1 MKKSLSFIFILL
13 VLSFSLAAC
22 GTDSNGA
29 DKASGDSKKLVMGTS
44 ADYKPFEYVDTAN
57 SDEFIGYDIDL
68 ANMLADE
75 LGYEVE
81 IKDMEFS
88 GLITALKTGQ
98 VDFVLSAMTP
108 TAERK
113 KNVDFSEVYYT
124 AKNMIIAKKES
135 GITDEEGLKGKTVG
149 VQLGS
154 IQQDEADEIAKSIDL
169 KVETRDRIPE
179 LIQDLQNGR
188 FDAII
193 IENTVANGYLEKNEE
208 LQGTTMEVNEE
219 EAGSAIAF
227 PKDSDMTE
235 EFNTAL
241 KKLKD
246 NGELDKLAE
255 KWFNGKEE

>member
-1 MKKSLSFIFILL
+1 MKKILSLIL
-13 VLSFSLAAC
+13 VLIISTTLAAC
-22 GTDSNGA
+22 GAGKENAET
-29 DKASGDSKKLVMGTS
+29 ASGEAKKLIMGTS

-68 ANMLADE
+68 AHMLADE
-75 LGYEVE
+75 LGYEIE

-88 GLITALKTGQ
+88 GLISALKTGQ

-108 TAERK
+108 TPERQ
-113 KNVDFSEVYYT
+113 KNVDFSDVYYT
-124 AKNMIIAKKES
+124 AKDMIISTKES
-135 GITDEEGLKGKTVG
+135 GIQSEKDLDGKTVG

-154 IQQDEADEIAKSIDL
+154 IQQDAAEELSTSIPL

-193 IENTVANGYLEKNEE
+193 IENTVANGYLDKNKE
-208 LQGTTMEVNEE
+208 LQGNTMDVNEE
-219 EAGSAIAF
+219 EAGSAVAL
-227 PKDSDMTE
+227 PKDSELTS
-235 EFNTAL
+235 EFNDAL
-241 KKLKD
+241 KKLEE

-255 KWFNGKEE
+255 KWFDGEQ

>member
-1 MKKSLSFIFILL
+1 MKKLLSFLL
-13 VLSFSLAAC
+13 VFVLSISLAAC
-22 GTDSNGA
+22 GSDAA
-29 DKASGDSKKLVMGTS
+29 DTASGDPKKLIMGTS

-57 SDEFIGYDIDL
+57 SDKFIGYDIDL
-68 ANMLADE
+68 ANLLADE

-108 TAERK
+108 TPERK
-113 KNVDFSEVYYT
+113 KNVDFSDVYYT
-124 AKNMIIAKKES
+124 AKNMIITKKNS
-135 GITDEEGLKGKTVG
+135 GISTEKDLGGKSVG

-154 IQQDEADEIAKSIDL
+154 IQQDEAESMSSSIDL

-179 LIQDLQNGR
+179 LVQDLQNGR

-193 IENTVANGYLEKNEE
+193 IENTVADGYLNKNKE
-208 LQGTTMEVNEE
+208 LQGTTMDVNEE

-227 PKDSDMTE
+227 PKESELTG

-241 KKLKD
+241 KKLEES
-246 NGELDKLAE
+246 GELDKLAE
-255 KWFNGKEE
+255 KWFNGAVE

>member
-1 MKKSLSFIFILL
+1 MKK
-13 VLSFSLAAC
+13 VLSLIFVLIVSSTLAAC
-22 GTDSNGA
+22 GAGEENAGT
-29 DKASGDSKKLVMGTS
+29 ASGESKKLIMGTS

-68 ANMLADE
+68 AHLLADE
-75 LGYEVE
+75 LGYEIE

-88 GLITALKTGQ
+88 GLISALKTGQ

-108 TAERK
+108 TPERQ
-113 KNVDFSEVYYT
+113 KNVDFSDVYYT
-124 AKNMIIAKKES
+124 AKDMIISTKES
-135 GITDEEGLKGKTVG
+135 GIQSEKDLDGKTVG

-154 IQQDEADEIAKSIDL
+154 IQQDAAEELSTSIPL

-193 IENTVANGYLEKNEE
+193 IENTVANGYLDKNKE
-208 LQGTTMEVNEE
+208 LQGNTMDVNEE
-219 EAGSAIAF
+219 EAGSAVAL
-227 PKDSDMTE
+227 PKDSELTS
-235 EFNTAL
+235 EFNDAL
-241 KKLKD
+241 KKLKE

-255 KWFNGKEE
+255 KWFNGEQ

>member
-1 MKKSLSFIFILL
+1 MKKLLSLLL
-13 VLSFSLAAC
+13 LLIVSTTLAAC
-22 GTDSNGA
+22 GAGEENAET
-29 DKASGDSKKLVMGTS
+29 ASGDPKKLIMGTS

-68 ANMLADE
+68 AHLLADE
-75 LGYEVE
+75 LGYEIE

-88 GLITALKTGQ
+88 GLISALKTGQ

-108 TAERK
+108 TPERQ
-113 KNVDFSEVYYT
+113 KNVDFSDVYYT
-124 AKNMIIAKKES
+124 AKDMIISTKES
-135 GITDEEGLKGKTVG
+135 GIQSEKDLDGKTVG

-154 IQQDEADEIAKSIDL
+154 IQQDAAEELSTSIQL

-193 IENTVANGYLEKNEE
+193 IENTVANGYLDKNDE
-208 LQGTTMEVNEE
+208 LQGNTMDVNEE
-219 EAGSAIAF
+219 DAGSAVAF
-227 PKDSDMTE
+227 PKDSELTS
-235 EFNTAL
+235 EFNDAL
-241 KKLKD
+241 KKLEE

-255 KWFNGKEE
+255 KWFDGEQ

>member
-1 MKKSLSFIFILL
+1 MKKLILL
-13 VLSFSLAAC
+13 SLALLLSAGLAAC
-22 GTDSNGA
+22 GSKESGT
-29 DKASGDSKKLVMGTS
+29 ASGDSKKLIMGTS

-57 SDEFIGYDIDL
+57 SDQFIGYDIDL

-108 TAERK
+108 TPERK
-113 KNVDFSEVYYT
+113 KNVDFSDVYYT
-124 AKNMIIAKKES
+124 AKNMIITKTDS
-135 GITDEEGLKGKTVG
+135 GISSEKDLDGKTVG

-154 IQQDEADEIAKSIDL
+154 IQQDEAEGMQSSIDL

-193 IENTVANGYLEKNEE
+193 IENTVAAGYLDKNND
-208 LQGTTMEVNEE
+208 LQGSTMDVSEE

-227 PKDSDMTE
+227 PKDSELTE
-235 EFNTAL
+235 EFNDAL
-241 KKLKD
+241 KKLQE

-255 KWFNGKEE
+255 KWFNG

>member
-1 MKKSLSFIFILL
+1 MKKILSLIL
-13 VLSFSLAAC
+13 VLIISTTLAAC
-22 GTDSNGA
+22 GAGEENTGT
-29 DKASGDSKKLVMGTS
+29 ASGEAKKLIMGTS

-68 ANMLADE
+68 AHMLADE
-75 LGYEVE
+75 LGYEIE

-88 GLITALKTGQ
+88 GLISALKTGQ

-108 TAERK
+108 TPERQ
-113 KNVDFSEVYYT
+113 KNVDFSDVYYT
-124 AKNMIIAKKES
+124 AKDMIISTKES
-135 GITDEEGLKGKTVG
+135 GIESEKDLEGKTVG

-154 IQQDEADEIAKSIDL
+154 IQQDAAEELSTSIPL

-193 IENTVANGYLEKNEE
+193 IENIVANGYLDKNKE
-208 LQGTTMEVNEE
+208 LQGNTMDVNEE
-219 EAGSAIAF
+219 EAGSAVAL
-227 PKDSDMTE
+227 PKDSELTS
-235 EFNTAL
+235 EFNDAL
-241 KKLKD
+241 KKLEA

-255 KWFNGKEE
+255 KWFDGEQ

>member
-1 MKKSLSFIFILL
+1 MKKLLSLILL
-13 VLSFSLAAC
+13 LIVSAILAAC
-22 GTDSNGA
+22 GAGDEKAET
-29 DKASGDSKKLVMGTS
+29 ASGESKKLIMGTS

-68 ANMLADE
+68 AHLLADE
-75 LGYEVE
+75 LGYEIE

-88 GLITALKTGQ
+88 GLISALKTGQ

-108 TAERK
+108 TPERQ
-113 KNVDFSEVYYT
+113 KNVDFSDVYYT
-124 AKNMIIAKKES
+124 AKDMIISTKES
-135 GITDEEGLKGKTVG
+135 GIESEKDLEGKTVG

-154 IQQDEADEIAKSIDL
+154 IQQDAAEELSTSIQL

-193 IENTVANGYLEKNEE
+193 IENTVANGYLDKNKE
-208 LQGTTMEVNEE
+208 LQGSTMDVNEE
-219 EAGSAIAF
+219 EAGSAVAF
-227 PKDSDMTE
+227 PKDSELTS
-235 EFNTAL
+235 EFNDAL
-241 KKLKD
+241 KKLEE

-255 KWFNGKEE
+255 KWFDGEQ

>member
-1 MKKSLSFIFILL
+1 MKKILSLILL
-13 VLSFSLAAC
+13 MILSTSLAAC
-22 GTDSNGA
+22 GAGEEKA
-29 DKASGDSKKLVMGTS
+29 ASGESKKLIMGTS

-57 SDEFIGYDIDL
+57 SNEIIGYDIDL

-75 LGYEVE
+75 MGYEIE

-88 GLITALKTGQ
+88 GLISALKTGQ

-108 TAERK
+108 TPERQ

-124 AKNMIIAKKES
+124 AKDMIISTKES
-135 GITDEEGLKGKTVG
+135 GIQSEKDLDGKTVG

-154 IQQDEADEIAKSIDL
+154 IQQDAAEELSKSIQL
-169 KVETRDRIPE
+169 EVETRDRIPE

-193 IENTVANGYLEKNEE
+193 IENTVANGYLDKNDE
-208 LQGTTMEVNEE
+208 LQGNTMNVNEE
-219 EAGSAIAF
+219 EAGSAVAL
-227 PKDSDMTE
+227 PKDSELTS
-235 EFNTAL
+235 EFNDAL

-246 NGELDKLAE
+246 AGELDKLAE
-255 KWFNGKEE
+255 KWFDGEQ

>member
-1 MKKSLSFIFILL
+1 MKKLILL
-13 VLSFSLAAC
+13 SLALLLSAGLAAC
-22 GTDSNGA
+22 GSESDT
-29 DKASGDSKKLVMGTS
+29 ASGDSKKLVMGTS

-68 ANMLADE
+68 ANMLADK
-75 LGYEVE
+75 LGYEIE

-108 TAERK
+108 TPERK
-113 KNVDFSEVYYT
+113 KNVDFSDVYYT
-124 AKNMIIAKKES
+124 AKNMIITKKDS
-135 GITDEEGLKGKTVG
+135 GISTEKDLDGKTVG

-154 IQQDEADEIAKSIDL
+154 IQQDEAESMASSIDL

-188 FDAII
+188 FDVII
-193 IENTVANGYLEKNEE
+193 IENTVADGYLNKNKE
-208 LQGTTMEVNEE
+208 LQGTTMDVNEE

-227 PKDSDMTE
+227 PKDSELTE
-235 EFNTAL
+235 EFNAAL
-241 KKLKD
+241 KELEES
-246 NGELDKLAE
+246 GELDKLAE
-255 KWFNGKEE
+255 KWFNGAGE

>member
-1 MKKSLSFIFILL
+1 MKKLLILSLALL
-13 VLSFSLAAC
+13 LSAGLAAC
-22 GTDSNGA
+22 GSKESST
-29 DKASGDSKKLVMGTS
+29 ASGDSKKLIMGTS

-57 SDEFIGYDIDL
+57 SDQFIGYDIDL
-68 ANMLADE
+68 ANKLADE

-108 TAERK
+108 TPERK

-124 AKNMIIAKKES
+124 AKNMIITKTDS
-135 GITDEEGLKGKTVG
+135 GISSEKDLDGKTVG

-154 IQQDEADEIAKSIDL
+154 IQQDEAEGMQSSIDL

-193 IENTVANGYLEKNEE
+193 IENTVAAGYLDKNND
-208 LQGTTMEVNEE
+208 LQGSTMKVNEE

-227 PKDSDMTE
+227 PKDSELTE
-235 EFNTAL
+235 EFNAAL
-241 KKLKD
+241 KKLEE

-255 KWFNGKEE
+255 KWFNG

>member
-1 MKKSLSFIFILL
+1 MKKILSLIL
-13 VLSFSLAAC
+13 VLIVSTTLAAC
-22 GTDSNGA
+22 GAGEENAGT
-29 DKASGDSKKLVMGTS
+29 ASGESKKLIMGTS

-68 ANMLADE
+68 AQMLADE
-75 LGYEVE
+75 LGYEIE

-88 GLITALKTGQ
+88 GLISALKTGQ

-108 TAERK
+108 TPERQ
-113 KNVDFSEVYYT
+113 KNVDFSDVYYT
-124 AKNMIIAKKES
+124 AKDMIISTKES
-135 GITDEEGLKGKTVG
+135 GIESEKDLDGKTVG

-154 IQQDEADEIAKSIDL
+154 IQQEAAEELSTSIPL

-193 IENTVANGYLEKNEE
+193 IENTVANGYLDKNKE
-208 LQGTTMEVNEE
+208 LQGNTMDVNEE
-219 EAGSAIAF
+219 EAGSAVAL
-227 PKDSDMTE
+227 PKDSELTS
-235 EFNTAL
+235 EFNDAL
-241 KKLKD
+241 KKLEE

-255 KWFNGKEE
+255 KWFNGEQ

>member
-1 MKKSLSFIFILL
+1 MKKILSLIL
-13 VLSFSLAAC
+13 VLIVSTTLAAC
-22 GTDSNGA
+22 GAGEENAGT
-29 DKASGDSKKLVMGTS
+29 ASGESKKLIMGTS

-68 ANMLADE
+68 AHMLADE
-75 LGYEVE
+75 LGYEIE

-88 GLITALKTGQ
+88 GLISALKTGQ

-108 TAERK
+108 TPERQ
-113 KNVDFSEVYYT
+113 KNVDFSDVYYT
-124 AKNMIIAKKES
+124 AKDMIISTKES
-135 GITDEEGLKGKTVG
+135 GIESEKDLDGKTVG

-154 IQQDEADEIAKSIDL
+154 IQQEAAEELSTSIPL

-193 IENTVANGYLEKNEE
+193 IENTVANGYLDKNKE
-208 LQGTTMEVNEE
+208 LQGNTMDVNEE
-219 EAGSAIAF
+219 EAGSAVAL
-227 PKDSDMTE
+227 PKDSELTS
-235 EFNTAL
+235 EFNDAL
-241 KKLKD
+241 KKLEE

-255 KWFNGKEE
+255 KWFNGEQ

>member
-1 MKKSLSFIFILL
+1 MKKILSLIL
-13 VLSFSLAAC
+13 VLIVSSTLAAC
-22 GTDSNGA
+22 GAGEENAGT
-29 DKASGDSKKLVMGTS
+29 ASGESKKLIMGTS

-68 ANMLADE
+68 AHMLADE
-75 LGYEVE
+75 LGYEIE

-88 GLITALKTGQ
+88 GLISALKTGQ

-108 TAERK
+108 TPERQ
-113 KNVDFSEVYYT
+113 KNVDFSDVYYT
-124 AKNMIIAKKES
+124 AKDMIISTKES
-135 GITDEEGLKGKTVG
+135 GIQSEKDLDGKTVG

-154 IQQDEADEIAKSIDL
+154 IQQDAAEELSKSIQL

-193 IENTVANGYLEKNEE
+193 IENTVANGYLDKNKE
-208 LQGTTMEVNEE
+208 LQGNTMDVNEE
-219 EAGSAIAF
+219 EAGSAVAL
-227 PKDSDMTE
+227 PKDSELTS
-235 EFNTAL
+235 EFNDAL
-241 KKLKD
+241 KKLEE

-255 KWFNGKEE
+255 KWFDGEQ

>member
-1 MKKSLSFIFILL
+1 MKKLLSLLL
-13 VLSFSLAAC
+13 LLIVSTTLAAC
-22 GTDSNGA
+22 GAGEENAET
-29 DKASGDSKKLVMGTS
+29 ASGDSKKLIMGTS

-68 ANMLADE
+68 AHLLADE
-75 LGYEVE
+75 LGYEIE

-88 GLITALKTGQ
+88 GLISALKTGQ

-108 TAERK
+108 TPERQ
-113 KNVDFSEVYYT
+113 KNVDFSDVYYT
-124 AKNMIIAKKES
+124 AKDMIISTKES
-135 GITDEEGLKGKTVG
+135 GIQSEKDLDGKTVG

-154 IQQDEADEIAKSIDL
+154 IQQDAAEELSTSIQL

-193 IENTVANGYLEKNEE
+193 IENTVANGYLDKNDE
-208 LQGTTMEVNEE
+208 LQGNTMDVNEE
-219 EAGSAIAF
+219 DAGSAVAF
-227 PKDSDMTE
+227 PKDSELTS
-235 EFNTAL
+235 EFNDAL
-241 KKLKD
+241 KKLEE

-255 KWFNGKEE
+255 KWFDGEQ

>member
-1 MKKSLSFIFILL
+1 MKKIVSLIL
-13 VLSFSLAAC
+13 VLIISTTLAAC
-22 GTDSNGA
+22 GGGEENAET
-29 DKASGDSKKLVMGTS
+29 ASGEAKKLIMGTS

-68 ANMLADE
+68 AHMLADE
-75 LGYEVE
+75 LGYEIE

-88 GLITALKTGQ
+88 GLISALKTGQ

-108 TAERK
+108 TPERQ
-113 KNVDFSEVYYT
+113 KNVDFSDVYYT
-124 AKNMIIAKKES
+124 AKDMIISTKES
-135 GITDEEGLKGKTVG
+135 GIQSEKDLDGKSVG

-154 IQQDEADEIAKSIDL
+154 IQQDAAEELSTSIPL

-193 IENTVANGYLEKNEE
+193 IENTVANGYLDKNKE
-208 LQGTTMEVNEE
+208 LQGNTMDVNEE
-219 EAGSAIAF
+219 EAGSAVAL
-227 PKDSDMTE
+227 PKDSELTGK
-235 EFNTAL
+235 FNDAL
-241 KKLKD
+241 KKLEE

-255 KWFNGKEE
+255 KWFDGEQ